1 MVLSSRP
8 FELTLKGG
16 KGSSDEYIF
25 FLGRLSGHGPEFQ
38 DRIGRGAVIHPEN
51 PDPPLVRKPHIKA
64 EGDFGSHRSVGPR
77 AVQF

>member
-38 DRIGRGAVIHPEN
+38 DRDGGDVGR
-51 PDPPLVRKPHIKA
+51 
-64 EGDFGSHRSVGPR
+64 
-77 AVQF
+77 

>member
-38 DRIGRGAVIHPEN
+38 DRDGGDVGR
-51 PDPPLVRKPHIKA
+51 D
-64 EGDFGSHRSVGPR
+64 SPR
-77 AVQF
+77 ESRPALS